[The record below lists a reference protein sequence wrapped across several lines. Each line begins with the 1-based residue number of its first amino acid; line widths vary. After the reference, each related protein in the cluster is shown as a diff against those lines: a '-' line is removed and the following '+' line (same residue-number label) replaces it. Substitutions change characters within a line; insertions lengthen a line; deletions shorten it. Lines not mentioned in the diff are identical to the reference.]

1 MITESSHG
9 GLDSSR
15 INTHRVQEVQIEEID
30 DDQDELSFN
39 AYLQNEEEQN
49 YFDMFNH
56 SIYDADTLYQLLTAC
71 CLSDS
76 NQKLA
81 IKIAQTLIK

>member
-1 MITESSHG
+1 MPVYPIPMFDSPRGEHMITESSHG

-39 AYLQNEEEQN
+39 ACLQNEEE
-49 YFDMFNH
+49 
-56 SIYDADTLYQLLTAC
+56 
-71 CLSDS
+71 
-76 NQKLA
+76 
-81 IKIAQTLIK
+81 